1 MPDSPSG
8 QPPAEHPSAFKKLNF
23 VKRELPLQLR
33 TLIRK
38 LQKNY
43 TFFGDMLED
52 EVGSF
57 LRLCKRDTYGP
68 GDVVFREGDIGEE
81 FYLIVSGEII
91 IRMGDRDVARLGPGQ
106 VFGEMAMLESAPRS
120 ASAIPGEGTVL
131 FTITRKILATRM
143 PALSYKVVVNI
154 AKQLSEKL
162 RESNQAIGEMNK
174 KISLEKNNAPEEEKL
189 VE

>member
-1 MPDSPSG
+1 MANSPSG
-8 QPPAEHPSAFKKLNF
+8 QPPVEPKSAFKKLGF
-23 VKRELPLQLR
+23 AKREMPFQLR
-33 TLIRK
+33 SLIRK

-43 TFFGDMLED
+43 AFFADMLEE
-52 EVGSF
+52 EVGAF

-68 GDVVFREGDIGEE
+68 DDVVFREGDMGEE

-91 IRMGDRDVARLGPGQ
+91 ILMGEREVARLGPGQ

-120 ASAIPGEGTVL
+120 ASAVPGGDTIL
-131 FTITRKILATRM
+131 FTITRKILAAKM

-162 RESNQAIGEMNK
+162 RDANQMIGELNE
-174 KISLEKNNAPEEEKL
+174 KIPTENNGSTEEKM